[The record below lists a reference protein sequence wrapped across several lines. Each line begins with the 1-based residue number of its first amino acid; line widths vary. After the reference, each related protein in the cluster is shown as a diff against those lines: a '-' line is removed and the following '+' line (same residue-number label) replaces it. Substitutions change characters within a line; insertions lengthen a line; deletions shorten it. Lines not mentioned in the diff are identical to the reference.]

1 MRGRHGHHHRSD
13 LVRIA
18 IEALAERGLEP
29 EFPAAV
35 QRQLQGITGPG
46 RDDDARIQDLRA
58 RLWCS
63 IDNDD
68 SRDLDQLSV
77 CEPLP
82 GGDLRVFVAVADVDA
97 VVAKDS
103 AIDRHAWTNTSSIY
117 TSARVFPMLPERLST
132 DLTSL
137 NPGQDRLALVTE
149 MVIAADATITRAS
162 VCRAWV
168 HNHAQLAYD
177 AVSAWLDGEGALPEA
192 AARVAGLDTQLR
204 LQDELAQRLRARRHE
219 RGSLELETFQPRAVF
234 EDERI
239 VDIRQQVHNRAR
251 QLIEE
256 LMIATNECTARQLQA
271 AGVASLRRVVRSP
284 ERWLRIV
291 DLAREYGVRLPAEP
305 DSKALEAFLAE
316 RHRADPLRFPDL
328 SLVVVKLM
336 GPGEYIVEQPGA
348 EPVGHFGLAIQD
360 YTHSTAP
367 NRRFPDLVSLRM
379 VKAHLAGQPSPY
391 SSAELMALARHCTAQ
406 EDAIRKAERRVRKSE
421 AALLLEARVGESFD
435 AVVTGSSEADTW
447 VRILTPPAE
456 GKLVAGGHGLAV
468 GRRLR
473 VKLVRADVERGF
485 IDFALNGRDPR
496 G

>member
-132 DLTSL
+132 DLSSL

-162 VCRAWV
+162 VCRA
-168 HNHAQLAYD
+168 
-177 AVSAWLDGEGALPEA
+177 
-192 AARVAGLDTQLR
+192 
-204 LQDELAQRLRARRHE
+204 
-219 RGSLELETFQPRAVF
+219 
-234 EDERI
+234 
-239 VDIRQQVHNRAR
+239 
-251 QLIEE
+251 
-256 LMIATNECTARQLQA
+256 C
-271 AGVASLRRVVRSP
+271 
-284 ERWLRIV
+284 
-291 DLAREYGVRLPAEP
+291 
-305 DSKALEAFLAE
+305 
-316 RHRADPLRFPDL
+316 
-328 SLVVVKLM
+328 
-336 GPGEYIVEQPGA
+336 
-348 EPVGHFGLAIQD
+348 
-360 YTHSTAP
+360 
-367 NRRFPDLVSLRM
+367 
-379 VKAHLAGQPSPY
+379 
-391 SSAELMALARHCTAQ
+391 SSM
-406 EDAIRKAERRVRKSE
+406 K
-421 AALLLEARVGESFD
+421 
-435 AVVTGSSEADTW
+435 
-447 VRILTPPAE
+447 
-456 GKLVAGGHGLAV
+456 
-468 GRRLR
+468 
-473 VKLVRADVERGF
+473 VRA
-485 IDFALNGRDPR
+485 
-496 G
+496 